1 MIAPSR
7 ALVTPEVVRWARERA
22 RAKRDEVAKALGKTP
37 ASIEAWESGTSAP
50 TFSQAQRLAEIL
62 HVPFGYLFLPSPPHE
77 RIPLHDF
84 RTLRGAESRPSAE
97 LIDLLNDVIFKHQW
111 YREFL
116 LEQGTPPL
124 DFIGKSSVRDGSDKV
139 AESIR
144 DVLHVDSKLRQESA
158 SWDEFLRNL
167 IRNAEAVGILVMRS
181 GVAAGD
187 ARRPLGVKEFRGFAI
202 SDPIAP
208 LVFLNS
214 KDSRSAQIFTVA
226 HEIVHIWI
234 GETGISNEDLKEPK
248 LGGHGDVERFCNQ
261 TAAEILAPEPEFLA
275 EWRKHR
281 SIDDNADSLA
291 HMFKVSKVVVLRRA
305 FDLEVITFKQ
315 YKERYEIEERKFV
328 DRPKRKGGG
337 SYLRNVLTRN
347 SPILAGAVVRG
358 ALEGTV
364 LYRDAARLLNISVP
378 TVQKLADY
386 LAKLKKGT

>member
-7 ALVTPEVVRWARERA
+7 ALITPEVVRWARERA

-37 ASIEAWESGTSAP
+37 GSIEAWELGTSAP
-50 TFSQAQRLAEIL
+50 TFNQAQRLAEIL

-84 RTLRGAESRPSAE
+84 RTLRGAESGPSAE
-97 LIDLLNDVIFKHQW
+97 LIDLLNDVMFKHQW
-111 YREFL
+111 YRELL
-116 LEQGTPPL
+116 LEQGTLPL
-124 DFIGKSSVRDGSDKV
+124 AFIGKSSLRDGSDQV

-144 DVLHVDSKLRQESA
+144 DVLHIDSKLRQESA
-158 SWDEFLRNL
+158 TWDEFLRNL
-167 IRNAEAVGILVMRS
+167 IRNAEAAGILVMRS

-187 ARRPLGVKEFRGFAI
+187 SRRPLGIKEFRGFAI

-234 GETGISNEDLKEPK
+234 GETGISNEDLKEPR
-248 LGGHGDVERFCNQ
+248 LRGHADVERFCNQ
-261 TAAEILAPEPEFLA
+261 AAAEILAPKLEFLA
-275 EWRKHR
+275 KWQKHW
-281 SIDDNADSLA
+281 SIADNADSLA

-305 FDLEVITFKQ
+305 FDLEIITSKQ
-315 YKERYEIEERKFV
+315 YKEHYAIEERKFV

-337 SYLRNVLTRN
+337 NYLRNVLTRN
-347 SPILAGAVVRG
+347 GPILTGAVVRG

-378 TVQKLADY
+378 TVPKLADY
-386 LAKLKKGT
+386 LAKLKEGA